1 MLKLK
6 FLLICL
12 PILALFLCSCD
23 KKEEKCFFRKEP
35 VAGDYFTKTIL
46 KYNIS
51 SNLTDLIESSNRLE
65 TLRWIEDTLDN
76 PICTSAILSRDQD
89 EYTLNCECIAP
100 KEISDENGI
109 ELTFTYKDLS
119 IAVPLQEQ
127 SEIFL
132 QGQKSI
138 LCDFKQVWNSSEN
151 QELAQIFDDPSGL
164 PKIQLFSG
172 SSFKAEYSVTLLD
185 KNSEENQKLEKQ
197 IEERIKQE
205 EERIKLKKEKMKKE
219 EEERTRRI
227 KERLKEKLQGLKEDE

>member
-6 FLLICL
+6 FSLICL

-46 KYNIS
+46 KYNTS

-100 KEISDENGI
+100 KEISDENGM
-109 ELTFTYKDLS
+109 ELTFIYKDLS

-127 SEIFL
+127 SGIF
-132 QGQKSI
+132 
-138 LCDFKQVWNSSEN
+138 
-151 QELAQIFDDPSGL
+151 
-164 PKIQLFSG
+164 
-172 SSFKAEYSVTLLD
+172 FKAKNLFFVTLSRYGILLGI
-185 KNSEENQKLEKQ
+185 KNCSKN
-197 IEERIKQE
+197 
-205 EERIKLKKEKMKKE
+205 
-219 EEERTRRI
+219 
-227 KERLKEKLQGLKEDE
+227 

>member
-1 MLKLK
+1 M
-6 FLLICL
+6 
-12 PILALFLCSCD
+12 LFLCSCE
-23 KKEEKCFFRKEP
+23 KKEEALVLRKDRWIDHSLDFFQQ
-35 VAGDYFTKTIL
+35 Y
-46 KYNIS
+46 IS
-51 SNLTDLIESSNRLE
+51 PSNLINLVGASNRLE
-65 TLRWIEDTLDN
+65 ALRWIESIEN

-89 EYTLNCECIAP
+89 EYTLNCECITP
-100 KEISDENGI
+100 KEISDENGM

-138 LCDFKQVWNSSEN
+138 LCDFNKQVWNSSEN

-219 EEERTRRI
+219 EERTRRI